1 MRHPTAITA
10 SLAAVA
16 AGAAL
21 VGCGGGDDSTTAAS
35 SGTTSS
41 STASSSDA
49 LEIGMGDNF
58 FDPKDVTADA
68 GSVTISAH
76 NDGVSVHELVLAKTN
91 ADPADLPT
99 TSDGAADEA
108 KLESEGAG
116 AGEIAD
122 VEPGASKEGTLKLSP
137 GRYVMYCN
145 VPGHYADGMYGSL
158 TVK

>member
-1 MRHPTAITA
+1 MRCPTAITA

-21 VGCGGGDDSTTAAS
+21 VGCGGGDDSTTASTSAS
-35 SGTTSS
+35 ASGGK
-41 STASSSDA
+41 A
-49 LEIGMGDNF
+49 LEVGMGDNF
-58 FDPKDVTADA
+58 FDPEEVTADA
-68 GSVTISAH
+68 GSVTIGAR

-122 VEPGASKEGTLKLSP
+122 VEPGASKEGTFELSP
-137 GRYVMYCN
+137 GHYVMYCN